1 MQQICH
7 ITGQS
12 ADAADMLRFVR
23 APDGVLTPDL
33 GDKLSGESVY
43 VLNQKALMAQLAARD
58 TVPHDLPLL
67 IDTLMRRQ
75 LKGLLGLARKA
86 GDMVTGFAKVE
97 AALARGDIFLL
108 LAAADGA
115 ADGRAKLANRAARN
129 GIKVMS
135 ALTADELGMALGR
148 ANVIH
153 AGATNAG
160 WAAKIDQQARRLTAF
175 NGSPDSADRSE
186 SA

>member
-12 ADAADMLRFVR
+12 ADTADMLRFVR

-33 GDKLSGESVY
+33 AGKLSGETLY
-43 VLNQKALMAQLAARD
+43 VLNQRAVLDGLAAQD
-58 TVPHDLPLL
+58 NVPPQLPQM

-75 LKGLLGLARKA
+75 LHGLLGLARKA

-108 LAAADGA
+108 LAAKDGA
-115 ADGRAKLANRAARN
+115 VDGRAKLANRAARD
-129 GIKVMS
+129 GIRVMS

-160 WAAKIDQQARRLTAF
+160 WAAKIDQEAQRLTAF
-175 NGSPDSADRSE
+175 NGSPDGVDRSE